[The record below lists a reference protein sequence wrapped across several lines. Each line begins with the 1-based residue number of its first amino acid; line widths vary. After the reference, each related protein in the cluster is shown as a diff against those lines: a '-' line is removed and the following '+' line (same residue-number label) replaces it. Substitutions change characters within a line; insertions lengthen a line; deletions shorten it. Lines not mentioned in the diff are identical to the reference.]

1 MFSET
6 HTFTCMHLA
15 DAFIQSDLV
24 HSGYTF
30 FFLSIHLVVYGAHPI
45 ENPIRNVEF
54 ALLIFLWS
62 FFTFVLRVIR
72 PSARFFLLS
81 PFGCTLWETLDVWKQ
96 AQISTFLSHP
106 LLTIME
112 ETANSVARPCR
123 KRRVKRKV
131 RLNKLSHAHLAG
143 FYSLFPRGALPESHY
158 TDVAD
163 FGLMQRKRGMG
174 AWSLPAFPLPEFHWA
189 CQRRG
194 GGRKGDSRRDHTVII
209 VTYIIVPPFFSPP
222 SKFVFLWDFPLSSPP
237 YFQSPPNCEVFERHS
252 WPRILSVS
260 AFSRLYLCLNCA
272 DHHHCV
278 GNVLIFTDFEVDV
291 QFEQKMLFF
300 VHVAFSVLNLCL
312 FCMPIWMFV
321 LFVEP
326 NEKLSL
332 NLMFIWFLIC
342 ILY

>member
-30 FFLSIHLVVYGAHPI
+30 FFFINTPCRLWCSSHRKPHSQCRICTFDFFVV
-45 ENPIRNVEF
+45 
-54 ALLIFLWS
+54 IFYVY
-62 FFTFVLRVIR
+62 VLRVIR

-131 RLNKLSHAHLAG
+131 RLNKLSHAHLAE

-260 AFSRLYLCLNCA
+260 AFQGWICALIVQTITTVLEMYL
-272 DHHHCV
+272 
-278 GNVLIFTDFEVDV
+278 
-291 QFEQKMLFF
+291 
-300 VHVAFSVLNLCL
+300 FSLTS
-312 FCMPIWMFV
+312 W
-321 LFVEP
+321 
-326 NEKLSL
+326 
-332 NLMFIWFLIC
+332 
-342 ILY
+342 